1 MQTTK
6 TAIITLPGGLLLAA
20 LMLGPSQAGSLP
32 DLKSAVNASHDGIV
46 SLVRGGGGG
55 GGGHGGGGWGG
66 PMGGGWGGHMGG
78 GWGGHMGGR
87 PRFVSHRGGG
97 SPNFS
102 RPSGGGRVANH
113 SANDFVHPGQFKM
126 VHNPNVD

>member
-6 TAIITLPGGLLLAA
+6 TAIVTLAGGLLLAP

-55 GGGHGGGGWGG
+55 GHV
-66 PMGGGWGGHMGG
+66 GGGWGGHMGG
-78 GWGGHMGGR
+78 GWGGHMGC
-87 PRFVSHRGGG
+87 
-97 SPNFS
+97 
-102 RPSGGGRVANH
+102 
-113 SANDFVHPGQFKM
+113 
-126 VHNPNVD
+126 